1 MLLMFKNFA
10 FYPYFTLYCVFS
22 TLGLIGRLSCIGL
35 ALSASLW
42 LKNYCWLFLYL
53 LAAALISLSCYFLT
67 LITSSCLIF
76 FSGKLLLPLFLKWSY
91 LISTGGKGF
100 FFFIDFFFPSSS
112 DKEATRVDAFLI
124 LLVAVEIRGWE
135 KFTDVLSAWGSCS

>member
-1 MLLMFKNFA
+1 MLLIFKNFA
-10 FYPYFTLYCVFS
+10 FYPCLTLYWVFS
-22 TLGLIGRLSCIGL
+22 TLGLKGRLSCKVFAIL
-35 ALSASLW
+35 ASLW

-53 LAAALISLSCYFLT
+53 LAAALISLSCCFLT
-67 LITSSCLIF
+67 LIISSCLIF

-100 FFFIDFFFPSSS
+100 FFLEDFFFPSSS
-112 DKEATRVDAFLI
+112 DNEATRVYAFLI

-135 KFTDVLSAWGSCS
+135 KFTAVLSACGSSS